1 MSAGDWKAL
10 MEAVDDGDYDLVEFY
25 AVVGVD
31 VSHVHPEFQC
41 TPLVTA
47 ILEDHAEIAM
57 LLLDHG
63 ADPDQLSPLDEM
75 TPIQAAQAMDLHEVA
90 KRLRELSAASQEP
103 PSDDPHQHAPGF

>member
-41 TPLVTA
+41 TPLVAA
-47 ILEDHAEIAM
+47 ILEDQAEIA
-57 LLLDHG
+57 LLLLQHG
-63 ADPDQLSPLDEM
+63 ADPEQLSPLDEM
-75 TPIQAAQAMDLHEVA
+75 TPLQAAQAMDHHEVVA
-90 KRLRELSAASQEP
+90 KLLELGARAEP
-103 PSDDPHQHAPGF
+103 PSDDPQHAPRF

>member
-10 MEAVDDGDYDLVEFY
+10 MDAIDSGDYDLVEFY

-31 VSHVHPEFQC
+31 VSYIHPEYQC

-57 LLLDHG
+57 LLLEHG
-63 ADPDQLSPLDEM
+63 ADPNQPSPLDEM
-75 TPIQAAQAMDLHEVA
+75 NPLEAAEAMDQEQVVA
-90 KRLRELSAASQEP
+90 RLRELGAAQPEP
-103 PSDDPHQHAPGF
+103 PAEGPHQHTPRF